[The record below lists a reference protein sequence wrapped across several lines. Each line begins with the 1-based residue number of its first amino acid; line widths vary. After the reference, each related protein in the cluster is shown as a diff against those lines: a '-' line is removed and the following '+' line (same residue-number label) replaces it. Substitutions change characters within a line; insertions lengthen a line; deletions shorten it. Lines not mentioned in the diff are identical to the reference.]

1 MNGGILLKKKLIYNI
16 NKMNDKGKRIPFE
29 DQEEYREKLFKLYES
44 IGRLYKF
51 LKYIKWRS
59 LEDFKYDYEC
69 FYDGFKVVD
78 SFEKILSKEF
88 DKILD
93 YYEEKMN
100 FK

>member
-1 MNGGILLKKKLIYNI
+1 MK
-16 NKMNDKGKRIPFE
+16 
-29 DQEEYREKLFKLYES
+29 S
-44 IGRLYKF
+44 H
-51 LKYIKWRS
+51 S
-59 LEDFKYDYEC
+59 LEDFKDDYEA